1 MTTTTSA
8 LSVIDVV
15 SPSVSFGEG
24 VLAKAKENQR
34 ERARED
40 LLVVA
45 DVILNATRGELTRL
59 DSAIAQ
65 LQSELNKLTKRR
77 DVVCA
82 AAAHAD
88 REPNKGLFALAATV
102 GQKATVLQWCAQT
115 GVVAPAND
123 DVIWTVPAP
132 TAQ

>member
-8 LSVIDVV
+8 LSVMDVV

-40 LLVVA
+40 LLAVA

-88 REPNKGLFALAATV
+88 NEPNKAGSLCSCCYSWPE
-102 GQKATVLQWCAQT
+102 GYCSS
-115 GVVAPAND
+115 VVCTD
-123 DVIWTVPAP
+123 WSCCSSE
-132 TAQ
+132 